1 MSEIKSTNSNFMNG
15 KITSDLLKNAISEI
29 KKDENVNEI
38 EASHQSLY
46 LYGAMAQL
54 PLINLIRGQ
63 CIQADVDNLP
73 KISAEWNKAS
83 KIFQNIELQE
93 RGIADNNTPTDI
105 EGSHPKLIEI
115 SNNPLFKNTF
125 LNSPIEFK
133 LVDVDRL
140 IAPQRHVSLDYVQQ
154 LESIIPDN
162 PSLDDLIDICI
173 SPIQN
178 VFPAK
183 TLQQAQNMC
192 VFSSPSNDF
201 RFLGGF
207 VKNELTD
214 DDLKYCLEGGNPVS
228 AIILFV
234 GYGGGSVNVYQ
245 VNNRLV
251 LNNGFHRVFALRKKG
266 ITKIPVVIQKIG
278 NPEFEFPP
286 QILGLSNNYLLNHP
300 RPVLVK
306 DFFVKDLTTILR
318 MKNTVRTV
326 QIQWGTNQLNM
337 AV

>member
-1 MSEIKSTNSNFMNG
+1 MSEAKNITSNFING
-15 KITSDLLKNAISEI
+15 KLSNEQLKNAISEA
-29 KKDENVNEI
+29 KNNTTVNDTI
-38 EASHQSLY
+38 TSSSSLF

-63 CIQADVDNLP
+63 CIQQDVDNLP
-73 KISAEWNKAS
+73 TIMSDWDKATKLFQKIESE
-83 KIFQNIELQE
+83 E
-93 RGIADNNTPTDI
+93 RGIANNNFPSNI
-105 EGSHPKLIEI
+105 EGSHPKLVEI

-133 LVDVDRL
+133 LVDVDRMV
-140 IAPQRHVSLDYVQQ
+140 APQRNVSLDYIQQ
-154 LESIIPDN
+154 LEKIIPNN
-162 PSLDDLIDICI
+162 PSMDDLIDVCI

-178 VFPAK
+178 VFPVK
-183 TLQQAQNMC
+183 TLQQAPNMC

-207 VKNELTD
+207 VKNDLTD
-214 DDLKYCLEGGNPVS
+214 DDLRYCLEGGNPVS
-228 AIILFV
+228 AVILFV
-234 GYGGGSVNVYQ
+234 GYGGGSVNVFQ
-245 VNNRLV
+245 VNNRLI
-251 LNNGFHRVFALRKKG
+251 LNNGFHRVYALRKKG

-286 QILGLSNNYLLNHP
+286 QLLGLSNNYLLNHP

-306 DFFVKDLTTILR
+306 DFFAKDLTTILR
-318 MKNTVRTV
+318 LKNTVRTV

>member
-1 MSEIKSTNSNFMNG
+1 MSEIKNTTSNLINN
-15 KITSDLLKNAISEI
+15 KITNDQLKNAISAV
-29 KKDENVNEI
+29 KNSTTNDTDT
-38 EASHQSLY
+38 SSSSLY

-63 CIQADVDNLP
+63 CIQEDVDNLP
-73 KISAEWNKAS
+73 TIMSNWEKAT
-83 KIFQNIELQE
+83 KLFHTIESQDL
-93 RGIADNNTPTDI
+93 GIAGSNPTMDI
-105 EGSHPKLIEI
+105 DGSYPKLAEI
-115 SNNPLFKNTF
+115 SNSTLFKNTF

-133 LVDVDRL
+133 LIDIDRL
-140 IAPQRHVSLDYVQQ
+140 IAPQRHVSLNYVQQ
-154 LESIIPDN
+154 LEKIIPNN
-162 PSLDDLIDICI
+162 PSMDDLIDICI

-178 VFPAK
+178 VFPVK

-207 VKNELTD
+207 IKNELTD
-214 DDLKYCLEGGNPVS
+214 DDLRYCLEGGNPVS

-245 VNNRLV
+245 VNNRLI
-251 LNNGFHRVFALRKKG
+251 LNNGFHRVYALRKKG

-286 QILGLSNNYLLNHP
+286 QILGLTSNYLLNHP
-300 RPVLVK
+300 RPVMVK
-306 DFFVKDLTTILR
+306 DFFVKDLTTVLR
-318 MKNTVRTV
+318 MKKTVRTV